1 MKALEVKA
9 IAAGMFAVWAMWA
22 VLLMLLMLPL
32 TARAQTPAQPQ
43 SQPQSMPLET
53 PFETLAAQCA
63 PDVHPSTLRG
73 VVNTE
78 SSGNPYAIG
87 VVGARLE
94 RQPRNLAEAVA
105 TARELE
111 RQGFN
116 FSMGLGQVNRGN
128 LARYGATYET
138 VFDPCRNLKAGGAI
152 LKDCYARAK
161 VRMHDAQRALRAAF
175 SCYYSGNFTR
185 GFRPDKAGQ
194 PSYVQKVVAHATDA
208 VPPIPVVPAIEPLEP
223 TKPLGTDGAIPILP
237 AAGAAAG
244 PAKSAGAPPQWVLF
258 ADAPSHEEKA
268 TPSRTF
274 SPSGTPDSPA
284 VQVRRVTQ
292 VTRGAKGSEGAEDTP
307 AADAAR
313 PETGSTRE
321 AQAVPTKRASA
332 NGVQKE
338 APFVQFAN

>member
-1 MKALEVKA
+1 
-9 IAAGMFAVWAMWA
+9 
-22 VLLMLLMLPL
+22 MLPMPLMLPL

-43 SQPQSMPLET
+43 PQPQSMPFEI

-73 VVNTE
+73 VVSTE

-94 RQPRNLAEAVA
+94 RQPRTLAEAVA

-128 LARYGATYET
+128 LARYGETYET

-161 VRMHDAQRALRAAF
+161 ARMRDEQRALRAAF
-175 SCYYSGNFTR
+175 SCYYSGNFAR

-223 TKPLGTDGAIPILP
+223 TKPPDTDGAIPVLP
-237 AAGAAAG
+237 AAGAAAES
-244 PAKSAGAPPQWVLF
+244 AKSAGAPPQWVFF
-258 ADAPSHEEKA
+258 AHAPSHEEQA
-268 TPSRTF
+268 TPSPTF
-274 SPSGTPDSPA
+274 SLSGAPDSPA
-284 VQVRRVTQ
+284 VQVRRVTPD
-292 VTRGAKGSEGAEDTP
+292 TADMNGAEGAP
-307 AADAAR
+307 
-313 PETGSTRE
+313 RE
-321 AQAVPTKRASA
+321 AHAVRTKRPTA
-332 NGVQKE
+332 NNVQKE

>member
-1 MKALEVKA
+1 MKAVEVNA
-9 IAAGMFAVWAMWA
+9 IEAGRFAVYAGFAVFA
-22 VLLMLLMLPL
+22 VLAMLPMPLMLPL
-32 TARAQTPAQPQ
+32 TARAQTGAQP
-43 SQPQSMPLET
+43 QPQSMP
-53 PFETLAAQCA
+53 FETLATQCA

-73 VVNTE
+73 VVSTE

-94 RQPRNLAEAVA
+94 RQPRTLAEAVA
-105 TARELE
+105 TARALE

-116 FSMGLGQVNRGN
+116 FSMGLGQVKRGN
-128 LARYGATYET
+128 LARYGETYET

-152 LKDCYARAK
+152 LKDCYARA
-161 VRMHDAQRALRAAF
+161 RAQMRDEQRALRAAF
-175 SCYYSGNFTR
+175 SCYYSGNFAR

-208 VPPIPVVPAIEPLEP
+208 VPPIPVVPAIEPLKP
-223 TKPLGTDGAIPILP
+223 TKPPDTDGAIPVLP

-244 PAKSAGAPPQWVLF
+244 SAKSAGAPPQWVFF

-268 TPSRTF
+268 TPSSTF

-284 VQVRRVTQ
+284 VQVRRVAPDTA
-292 VTRGAKGSEGAEDTP
+292 GMEGAEGAR
-307 AADAAR
+307 AANVAR
-313 PETGSTRE
+313 PEVGTARE
-321 AQAVPTKRASA
+321 ARAAVSTKRAPA

-338 APFVQFAN
+338 ASFVQFAN

>member
-1 MKALEVKA
+1 MKVLNGKA
-9 IAAGMFAVWAMWA
+9 IAASMFAVLA
-22 VLLMLLMLPL
+22 VLLMLLVLPL
-32 TARAQTPAQPQ
+32 TARAHTLAQVQPPATL
-43 SQPQSMPLET
+43 LET
-53 PFETLAAQCA
+53 PFETLATQCA
-63 PDVHPSTLRG
+63 PEVHPSTLRG

-94 RQPRNLAEAVA
+94 RQPRSLAEAVA
-105 TARELE
+105 TARELA

-128 LARYGATYET
+128 LARYGETYET

-152 LKDCYARAK
+152 LKDCYARA
-161 VRMHDAQRALRAAF
+161 RAQMRDAQRALRAAF
-175 SCYYSGNFTR
+175 SCYYSGNFAR

-194 PSYVQKVVAHATDA
+194 PSYVQKVVANATDA

-223 TKPLGTDGAIPILP
+223 TKPPDTDEAIPVLP

-244 PAKSAGAPPQWVLF
+244 SAKSAGAPPQWVFF

-268 TPSRTF
+268 TPSSTV
-274 SPSGTPDSPA
+274 SLGGTPDSPA
-284 VQVRRVTQ
+284 VQVRRVTPG
-292 VTRGAKGSEGAEDTP
+292 TADLNGAEGAP
-307 AADAAR
+307 AADVAR
-313 PETGSTRE
+313 PEVGAPRE
-321 AQAVPTKRASA
+321 ARAVRTKRPTA
-332 NGVQKE
+332 NNVQKE